1 MSNRMYIN
9 GKDITGDSTVK
20 LLEMSRGNMKK
31 MWDGGILSTSF
42 AAMVVKKVLKTFA
55 MSFKL

>member
-20 LLEMSRGNMKK
+20 LLEMSRGNMK
-31 MWDGGILSTSF
+31 
-42 AAMVVKKVLKTFA
+42 
-55 MSFKL
+55 

>member
-1 MSNRMYIN
+1 MYIN